1 MGANA
6 GYSAGRVLTGT
17 NFTDTATGDPLSGS
31 ANSDPFSG
39 AVYGVQAGYN
49 WVRGRVVAGIE
60 GDVQRSH
67 QRASAAS
74 VCPGDTCNPALAPF
88 DAPVTAAFE
97 HKLPWF
103 ATLRGRIGAAVIPE
117 VLAYITAGVA
127 VGQVKATGSVTGFD
141 AVGNGITD
149 AFSYTMTKAGWTIGA
164 GLEMQVFGN
173 WSAKAEYLYMD
184 FGSLGIAP
192 SLSPDATVAV
202 VINPRVTDHI
212 VRVGVNYR
220 FDNVGGVVAKF

>member
-1 MGANA
+1 
-6 GYSAGRVLTGT
+6 
-17 NFTDTATGDPLSGS
+17 
-31 ANSDPFSG
+31 
-39 AVYGVQAGYN
+39 
-49 WVRGRVVAGIE
+49 
-60 GDVQRSH
+60 
-67 QRASAAS
+67 
-74 VCPGDTCNPALAPF
+74 
-88 DAPVTAAFE
+88 
-97 HKLPWF
+97 
-103 ATLRGRIGAAVIPE
+103 
-117 VLAYITAGVA
+117 AYITAGVA

-141 AVGNGITD
+141 AVGNGLTD

-192 SLSPDATVAV
+192 SLSPDPTVAV

-220 FDNVGGVVAKF
+220 FDIFGGGGGSF